1 MLPLSSLAHHVPKTN
16 QHHLILQKPSV
27 STSTKKRVRRPRT
40 RRLAGP
46 AGRGKQQ
53 SGDAMEETPT
63 RKNLIVA
70 RVPMWNCVPKAM
82 SEFKFACPVC
92 GQHITADSNA
102 AGSRLEC
109 PTCFRKIVVP
119 QAPAV
124 ADPKFILSATM
135 AEKPRPPQSGVP
147 SLSEPHA
154 PKSAFPVGLIVTFV
168 VLCAAGATL
177 FLLRGKFSKPG
188 APGNLAA
195 QNHGAIGLAS
205 WNTRVEYT
213 NVVVKKG
220 KKTLFQSDFSSG
232 TPDWRFHNG
241 AWTTDG
247 GVFRQTAIAT
257 DCRAIVGDPSWRDY
271 TVSLRARK
279 LGGREGFIVLFN
291 VVDDQNWIWW
301 NLGGWG
307 NTKHA
312 VESSIAGKK
321 TTLGE
326 SVLGHIDVDHWYD
339 IRIELKGARIRCF
352 LDGTL
357 VHDVNRQVA
366 RPATRISA
374 Q

>member
-1 MLPLSSLAHHVPKTN
+1 MP
-16 QHHLILQKPSV
+16 HLFPEDS
-27 STSTKKRVRRPRT
+27 
-40 RRLAGP
+40 GP
-46 AGRGKQQ
+46 PGPGGSGSQIYFVGDDGREAPAAAGRRALAVG
-53 SGDAMEETPT
+53 
-63 RKNLIVA
+63 A
-70 RVPMWNCVPKAM
+70 R
-82 SEFKFACPVC
+82 
-92 GQHITADSNA
+92 T
-102 AGSRLEC
+102 L
-109 PTCFRKIVVP
+109 
-119 QAPAV
+119 
-124 ADPKFILSATM
+124 
-135 AEKPRPPQSGVP
+135 
-147 SLSEPHA
+147 
-154 PKSAFPVGLIVTFV
+154 PKSGFPVGLIVTFV

-220 KKTLFQSDFSSG
+220 KKTLYQSDFNSG
-232 TPDWRFHNG
+232 TPDWHFRNG
-241 AWTTDG
+241 AWTTAD

-257 DCRAIVGDPSWRDY
+257 DCRAIVGDSSWRDY
-271 TVSLRARK
+271 TVSVRARK

-312 VESSIAGKK
+312 VESSIAGRK

-326 SVLGHIDVDHWYD
+326 SVLGHIDIDHWYD

-357 VHDVNRQVA
+357 VHDISRQVA